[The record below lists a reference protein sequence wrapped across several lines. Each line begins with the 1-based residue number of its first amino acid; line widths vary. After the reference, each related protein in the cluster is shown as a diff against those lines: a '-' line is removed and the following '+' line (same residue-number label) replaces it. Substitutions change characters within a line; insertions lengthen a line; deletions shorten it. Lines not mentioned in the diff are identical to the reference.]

1 MSAWST
7 RTIREDDMQ
16 DIVEGI
22 KIHDRPNGTFDVEVV
37 LKKRVV
43 WSRGGFRI
51 REMAD
56 EAGKRELDRL
66 KNNRS

>member
-1 MSAWST
+1 
-7 RTIREDDMQ
+7 MQ

>member
-1 MSAWST
+1 M
-7 RTIREDDMQ
+7 EDTMQ
-16 DIVEGI
+16 DMVEGVRV
-22 KIHDRPNGTFDVEVV
+22 HDRPNGTFDVEVI

-56 EAGKRELDRL
+56 EAGKQEMERL
-66 KNNRS
+66 KNPVRR